1 MAVLEEALDL
11 RSDYPPLRVAIGNL
25 LLDGGDYDAAYG
37 HHRAA
42 LQLDP
47 QSTQA
52 RFGIAKVLA
61 SRDDSEAAIEAF
73 KATLET
79 SPGFGAAHYALGL
92 LYRDQGEVDLAAH
105 HLGQAESYQ
114 GQKLAARDV
123 LMGSV
128 AQLAVGAQ
136 SLTKQALREHADGR
150 LEQAVALLLEATEK
164 DPAFVPARV
173 NLIKLVN
180 LAVR

>member
-105 HLGQAESYQ
+105 HLL
-114 GQKLAARDV
+114 LAKPSEAAPLD
-123 LMGSV
+123 
-128 AQLAVGAQ
+128 
-136 SLTKQALREHADGR
+136 
-150 LEQAVALLLEATEK
+150 LEASLFSKHTAHFFGPPQPEGDECV
-164 DPAFVPARV
+164 DPP
-173 NLIKLVN
+173 
-180 LAVR
+180 